1 MDMDTSLAICVP
13 HTEEEKANLEAL
25 SDYLSEI
32 PVFN

>member
-1 MDMDTSLAICVP
+1 MDMDTNLEICVP
-13 HTEEEKANLEAL
+13 HTEEEKANLKAL